1 MKIFLT
7 KNIWW
12 PFGSHIYH
20 LMQRSHFAD
29 LHECDKFIYLENR
42 HPAYATFNGH
52 IPSYFPNLNTPI
64 SQTIIDSIKST
75 EDIKPDHD
83 ENYIISGEYTEDDTF
98 KINNYDFYGH
108 GDFAKKFNFNDIKF
122 KDVNI
127 NKYRHLFVPS
137 ESINKLLNNI
147 KFTQQV
153 DALNGNYIAAH
164 VRWTDKI
171 TGWCQ
176 EGVQYSPD
184 LYLGC
189 INKLC
194 EKFNTTNLVLN
205 CDNIDAVL
213 AFQEANKKH
222 NLNIIYDKD
231 EILPEN
237 KWENSLFQ
245 RWALGGSYLKD
256 KPANDL
262 ELENDMINGFKIF
275 RTFMNCRAMVGCTS
289 SAMYKS
295 PFIIRNNENDI
306 DLDYLDE
313 TFDQRQNRFIFQN
326 PKTINRVQGSDD
338 FLLQPTSACL
348 SRCS

>member
-7 KNIWW
+7 KNVWW

-20 LMQRSHFAD
+20 IMQRSHFAD
-29 LHECDKFIYLENR
+29 LHQCDKFVYLKND
-42 HPAYATFNGH
+42 HAAYATFDGY
-52 IPSYFPNLNTPI
+52 IPSYFPNLNTPV
-64 SQTIIDSIKST
+64 SQTIVDAIST
-75 EDIKPDHD
+75 RVDIKPGHN
-83 ENYIISGEYTEDDTF
+83 ENYVITGEYTENGEF
-98 KINNYDFYGH
+98 KINNYDIYSYN
-108 GDFAKKFNFNDIKF
+108 DFDEKFNFS
-122 KDVNI
+122 DVKLQDLNI
-127 NKYRHLFVPS
+127 NKYKYLLTPS
-137 ESINKLLNNI
+137 KEINEILNKIN
-147 KFTQQV
+147 FTKQV
-153 DALNGNYIAAH
+153 DSLNGEYIAAH

-184 LYLGC
+184 LYLSN
-189 INKLC
+189 ISNLC
-194 EKFNTTNLVLN
+194 EKFNTRNLVLN

-245 RWALGGSYLKD
+245 RWALQGSYLKD
-256 KPANDL
+256 NPSTDL
-262 ELENDMINGFKIF
+262 ELESDMINGFKIF
-275 RTFMNCRAMVGCTS
+275 RSFMNCRAMVGCTS

-295 PFIIRNNENDI
+295 PFILRNNKHDI

-313 TFDQRQNRFIFQN
+313 TFNQRQQRFIFKN
-326 PKTINRVQGSDD
+326 PKTIDNSIRLKGKKEIG
-338 FLLQPTSACL
+338 
-348 SRCS
+348 

>member
-1 MKIFLT
+1 MKIFFT
-7 KNIWW
+7 TNIWW
-12 PFGSHIYH
+12 PFGSHIFH
-20 LMQRSHFAD
+20 LMQRYHFAD
-29 LHECDKFIYLENR
+29 LHECDKFIYLENT

-64 SQTIIDSIKST
+64 SQIIIDAIKSI
-75 EDIKPDHD
+75 EDIKPGHN
-83 ENYIISGEYTEDDTF
+83 ENYIISGEYTEGGAF
-98 KINNYDFYGH
+98 KINNYDFYSH
-108 GDFAKKFNFNDIKF
+108 GDFYEKFNFNDIKF

-127 NKYRHLFVPS
+127 NKYKHLFTPS

-171 TGWCQ
+171 TGPSQ
-176 EGVQYSPD
+176 EGVQYTPD
-184 LYLGC
+184 LYLGY
-189 INKLC
+189 INNLC

-213 AFQEANKKH
+213 AFERENEKY

-231 EILPEN
+231 ETLPEN
-237 KWENSLFQ
+237 KWENALFQ
-245 RWALGGSYLKD
+245 RWALRVSHLKD
-256 KPANDL
+256 NPSTDL
-262 ELENDMINGFKIF
+262 ELQNDLINGFKIF
-275 RTFMNCRAMVGCTS
+275 RTFMNCRAMIGCTS
-289 SAMYKS
+289 SAMFKS

-313 TFDQRQNRFIFQN
+313 TFDKRQDRFVLCP
-326 PKTINRVQGSDD
+326 PKTVDVKIRKRGREQIG
-338 FLLQPTSACL
+338 
-348 SRCS
+348 R

>member
-1 MKIFLT
+1 MKKQKILLT

-29 LHECDKFIYLENR
+29 LHECDKFIYLENT
-42 HPAYATFNGH
+42 HPAYATFNGN
-52 IPSYFPNLNTPI
+52 IPSYFPNLNTPTP
-64 SQTIIDSIKST
+64 QAVIDSIKST
-75 EDIKPDHD
+75 QDIDPEHNK
-83 ENYIISGEYTEDDTF
+83 NYIISGEYTEGGTF
-98 KINNYDFYGH
+98 KINNYDFYSH
-108 GDFAKKFNFNDIKF
+108 RDFYEKFNFNDIKF

-127 NKYRHLFVPS
+127 NKYKHLFTPS

-171 TGWCQ
+171 TGPSQ
-176 EGVQYSPD
+176 EGVQYTPD
-184 LYLGC
+184 LYLGY
-189 INKLC
+189 INNLC

-213 AFQEANKKH
+213 AFQEANKKY

-245 RWALGGSYLKD
+245 RWALRGSHLKD
-256 KPANDL
+256 NPSTDL
-262 ELENDMINGFKIF
+262 ELENDIINGFKIF

-289 SAMYKS
+289 SCMYKS
-295 PFIIRNNENDI
+295 PFILRNNENDI

-313 TFDQRQNRFIFQN
+313 TFDQRQNRFIFPQA
-326 PKTINRVQGSDD
+326 PKTVDPEIRKKG
-338 FLLQPTSACL
+338 
-348 SRCS
+348 REEIGR

>member
-7 KNIWW
+7 KNVWW
-12 PFGSHIYH
+12 PFGSHMYH
-20 LMQRSHFAD
+20 LIARLHLAD
-29 LHECDKFIYLENR
+29 LHQCDKFVYLKNE
-42 HPAYATFNGH
+42 HPSYATFDGH

-64 SQTIIDSIKST
+64 SQTIIDAIDARN
-75 EDIKPDHD
+75 DINPSHN
-83 ENYIISGEYTEDDTF
+83 ENYIIDGEYTEKSAF
-98 KINNYDFYGH
+98 KINSYHVFTKSNRIDT
-108 GDFAKKFNFNDIKF
+108 AFNFSNVKLQDL
-122 KDVNI
+122 NI
-127 NKYRHLFVPS
+127 NKYKNLFAPS
-137 ESINKLLNNI
+137 ESVNKLLNNI
-147 KFTQQV
+147 TFTQQV
-153 DALNGNYIAAH
+153 DALNGGYIAAH

-171 TGWCQ
+171 AGWCQ
-176 EGVQYSPD
+176 EGVQHSPD
-184 LYLGC
+184 LYFSY
-189 INKLC
+189 ISNLC
-194 EKFNTTNLVLN
+194 EKFNTRNLVLN

-245 RWALGGSYLKD
+245 RWALQGTHLKD
-256 KPANDL
+256 NPSTDF

-295 PFIIRNNENDI
+295 PFILRNNENDI

-313 TFDQRQNRFIFQN
+313 TFNQRQQRFIFKN
-326 PKTINRVQGSDD
+326 PKTINDAIRLKGKKEIG
-338 FLLQPTSACL
+338 
-348 SRCS
+348 